1 MKGISFHYMQKGGN
15 LMGRKRKPVINDN
28 IERETV
34 RLTKYYQM
42 LALNRYKWENLPNG
56 IESRYIEQM
65 LFDNGECALF
75 DHPDLG
81 LCVLRS
87 SSRENL
93 NIYGEPTKLS
103 LTGFNEHRTVMMDE
117 CIRIMNNDLALP
129 TLPDIVYYARR
140 MAEIDDIIMQNLRQQ
155 RVPYLFATNENN
167 QYSIKSLYD
176 RMYQGEPAI
185 FVDKEMLKGEP
196 ENIMVLPTQ
205 APYLVD
211 QLQIQKQEMER
222 ELLTFLGI
230 NNTVEKKERLLVDE
244 TNSNNQFIKMASDI
258 GFKQR
263 QLACE
268 QMNEMFGLNVTVKE
282 TQDEFQEEVMEDGE
296 LYNGNQGTSRESTD

>member
-1 MKGISFHYMQKGGN
+1 
-15 LMGRKRKPVINDN
+15 MGRKRKPVINDN

-42 LALNRYKWENLPNG
+42 LALNRYRWENLPNG
-56 IESRYIEQM
+56 IESRYIEEM
-65 LFDNGECALF
+65 LYDNGECAMF

-81 LCVLRS
+81 ICVLRS

-103 LTGFNEHRTVMMDE
+103 LTGFNEHRTVMMDD
-117 CIRIMNNDLALP
+117 CVRILNNDLGLP
-129 TLPDIVYYARR
+129 TQENILYYARR

-155 RVPYLFATNENN
+155 RVPYLFATDENN
-167 QYSIKSLYD
+167 AFSMKALYE
-176 RMYQGEPAI
+176 RIYQGDPAI
-185 FVDKEMLKGEP
+185 FVDKEMLNGQS
-196 ENIMVLPTQ
+196 ENIMVIPTI

-211 QLQIQKQEMER
+211 KFQIQKQEMER

-230 NNTVEKKERLLVDE
+230 NNTLEKKERLLQDE
-244 TNSNNQFIKMASDI
+244 TNSNNQFIKMSSDI

-268 QMNEMFGLNVTVKE
+268 MINQKFGLQVTVKE
-282 TQDEFQEEVMEDGE
+282 TQDELESEVMEDGD
-296 LYNGNQGTSRESTD
+296 LYDDDERISE

>member
-1 MKGISFHYMQKGGN
+1 
-15 LMGRKRKPVINDN
+15 MGRKRKAVVNDN
-28 IERETV
+28 IVQETA
-34 RLTKYYQM
+34 RLTKHYQM

-65 LFDNGECALF
+65 LYDNGECAMF

-103 LTGFNEHRTVMMDE
+103 LSGFNEHRTVMMDE
-117 CIRIMNNDLALP
+117 CIRIMNNDLGLP
-129 TLPDIVYYARR
+129 TLPNIAYYARR

-155 RVPYLFATNENN
+155 RVPYLFATDESN
-167 QYSIKSLYD
+167 SFSMKSLYD

-185 FVDKEMLKGEP
+185 FVDKDMLKGQP
-196 ENIMVLPTQ
+196 ENVMVIPTI

-211 QLQIQKQEMER
+211 KLQIQKQEMER

-230 NNTVEKKERLLVDE
+230 NNTLEKKERLLVDE
-244 TNSNNQFIKMASDI
+244 TNSNNQFIKMTSDI

-268 QMNEMFGLNVTVKE
+268 KMNEMFGLNVRVVE
-282 TQDEFQEEVMEDGE
+282 TQDEFECEVMDDGE
-296 LYNGNQGTSRESTD
+296 LYDGTQRTTE

>member
-1 MKGISFHYMQKGGN
+1 
-15 LMGRKRKPVINDN
+15 MGRKRKPVINDN

-34 RLTKYYQM
+34 RLAKHYQM

-56 IESRYIEQM
+56 IESRYIEEM
-65 LFDNGECALF
+65 LYDNGECAMF

-117 CIRIMNNDLALP
+117 CVRILNNDLGLP
-129 TLPDIVYYARR
+129 TQENILYYARR

-155 RVPYLFATNENN
+155 RVPYLFATDDNN
-167 QYSIKSLYD
+167 SFSMKTLYD
-176 RMYQGEPAI
+176 RIYQGEPAI
-185 FVDKEMLKGEP
+185 FIDKEMLNGQS
-196 ENIMVLPTQ
+196 ENIMVIPTT

-211 QLQIQKQEMER
+211 KLQIQKQEMER

-230 NNTVEKKERLLVDE
+230 NNTLEKKERLLQDE
-244 TNSNNQFIKMASDI
+244 TNSNNQFIKMSSDI
-258 GFKQR
+258 GYKQR
-263 QLACE
+263 LLACDM
-268 QMNEMFGLNVTVKE
+268 MNEMFGLNVSVIE
-282 TQDEFQEEVMEDGE
+282 TQDEFKEEVNDSGK
-296 LYNGNQGTSRESTD
+296 LYNDDRRDDE

>member
-1 MKGISFHYMQKGGN
+1 
-15 LMGRKRKPVINDN
+15 MGRKRKPVINDN
-28 IERETV
+28 IERETI
-34 RLTKYYQM
+34 RLAKHYQM

-65 LFDNGECALF
+65 LYDNGECALF
-75 DHPDLG
+75 DHPDFG
-81 LCVLRS
+81 LTVLRS

-117 CIRIMNNDLALP
+117 CVRILNNDLALP
-129 TLPDIVYYARR
+129 TQENILYYARR

-155 RVPYLFATNENN
+155 RVPYLFATDENN
-167 QYSIKSLYD
+167 SFSMKTLYD
-176 RMYQGEPAI
+176 RIYQGEPAI
-185 FVDKEMLKGEP
+185 FIDKEMLNGQT
-196 ENIMVLPTQ
+196 ENIMVIPTN

-211 QLQIQKQEMER
+211 KLQIQKQEMER

-230 NNTVEKKERLLVDE
+230 NNTLEKKERLLQDE
-244 TNSNNQFIKMASDI
+244 TNSNNQFIKMSTNI

-263 QLACE
+263 QFAC
-268 QMNEMFGLNVTVKE
+268 QMMNEMFELNVTVRE
-282 TQDEFQEEVMEDGE
+282 TQDEFQEEVTNDGE
-296 LYNGNQGTSRESTD
+296 LYNDDRRNDE

>member
-1 MKGISFHYMQKGGN
+1 
-15 LMGRKRKPVINDN
+15 MGRKRKPVVNDN
-28 IERETV
+28 IERETD
-34 RLTKYYQM
+34 RLTKHYQM
-42 LALNRYKWENLPNG
+42 LALNRYRWENLPNG
-56 IESRYIEQM
+56 IESRYIEEM
-65 LFDNGECALF
+65 LYDNGECAMF
-75 DHPDLG
+75 DHPNLG

-117 CIRIMNNDLALP
+117 CVRIMNNDLALP
-129 TLPDIVYYARR
+129 TLPNIVYYARR

-155 RVPYLFATNENN
+155 RVPYLFATDENN
-167 QYSIKSLYD
+167 SFSMKALYD

-185 FVDKEMLKGEP
+185 FIDKEMLKGEP
-196 ENIMVLPTQ
+196 ENIMVIPTT

-211 QLQIQKQEMER
+211 KLQIQKQEMER

-230 NNTVEKKERLLVDE
+230 NNTLEKKERLLVDE

-258 GFKQR
+258 GYKQR
-263 QLACE
+263 QLAC
-268 QMNEMFGLNVTVKE
+268 QKMNEKFGLNISVVE
-282 TQDEFQEEVMEDGE
+282 TQDEMKQEVMDDGE
-296 LYNGNQGTSRESTD
+296 LYDGDTPDGR

>member
-1 MKGISFHYMQKGGN
+1 
-15 LMGRKRKPVINDN
+15 MGRKRKPVINDN
-28 IERETV
+28 IERETI

-56 IESRYIEQM
+56 IESRYIEEM
-65 LFDNGECALF
+65 LYDNGECAMF

-103 LTGFNEHRTVMMDE
+103 LTGFNEHRVVMMDE
-117 CIRIMNNDLALP
+117 CVRIMNNDLALP
-129 TLPDIVYYARR
+129 TLPNIVYYARR

-155 RVPYLFATNENN
+155 RVPYLFATDENN
-167 QYSIKSLYD
+167 SFSMKSLYD

-185 FVDKEMLKGEP
+185 FIDKEMLKGEP
-196 ENIMVLPTQ
+196 ENIMVIPTV

-211 QLQIQKQEMER
+211 KLQIQKQEMER

-230 NNTVEKKERLLVDE
+230 NNTLEKKERLIVDE

-268 QMNEMFGLNVTVKE
+268 QLIEMFGLNVRVIE
-282 TQDEFQEEVMEDGE
+282 TQDEFQQEVMEDGE
-296 LYNGNQGTSRESTD
+296 LYNGNPSDDR

>member
-1 MKGISFHYMQKGGN
+1 
-15 LMGRKRKPVINDN
+15 MGRKRKPVINDN
-28 IERETV
+28 IERETI

-65 LFDNGECALF
+65 LYDNGECAMF

-93 NIYGEPTKLS
+93 NIYGEPTKLTVS
-103 LTGFNEHRTVMMDE
+103 GFNEHRTIMMDE
-117 CIRIMNNDLALP
+117 CVRILNNDLGLP
-129 TLPDIVYYARR
+129 TLQHIVYYARR

-155 RVPYLFATNENN
+155 RVPYLFATDENN
-167 QYSIKSLYD
+167 ALSMKTLYD
-176 RMYQGEPAI
+176 RIYQGEPAI
-185 FVDKEMLKGEP
+185 FIDKEMLKGEP
-196 ENIMVLPTQ
+196 ENIMVIPTT

-211 QLQIQKQEMER
+211 KLQIQKQEMER

-230 NNTVEKKERLLVDE
+230 NNTLEKKERLLVDE

-268 QMNEMFGLNVTVKE
+268 QMNEMFGLNVRVVE
-282 TQDEFQEEVMEDGE
+282 TQDEFESEVTDDGE
-296 LYNGNQGTSRESTD
+296 LYNGNQRDDESTTD

>member
-1 MKGISFHYMQKGGN
+1 
-15 LMGRKRKPVINDN
+15 MGRKRKPVINDN
-28 IERETV
+28 IERETI

-103 LTGFNEHRTVMMDE
+103 LTGFNEHRTVMMDD
-117 CIRIMNNDLALP
+117 CVRIMNNDLALP

-155 RVPYLFATNENN
+155 RVPYLFATDENN
-167 QYSIKSLYD
+167 SFSMKSLYD

-185 FVDKEMLKGEP
+185 FIDKEMLKGEP
-196 ENIMVLPTQ
+196 ENIMVIPTT

-211 QLQIQKQEMER
+211 KLQIQKQEMER

-230 NNTVEKKERLLVDE
+230 NNTLEKKERLLVDE

-268 QMNEMFGLNVTVKE
+268 QINEMFGLNVRVIE
-282 TQDEFQEEVMEDGE
+282 TQDEFEMEVSNDGE
-296 LYNGNQGTSRESTD
+296 LYDDNQRMSE

>member
-1 MKGISFHYMQKGGN
+1 MV
-15 LMGRKRKPVINDN
+15 RKRKPVIIDN

-34 RLTKYYQM
+34 RLTKHYQM

-56 IESRYIEQM
+56 IESRYIEEM
-65 LFDNGECALF
+65 LYDNGEGAMF

-103 LTGFNEHRTVMMDE
+103 LTGFNEHRTIMLDE
-117 CIRIMNNDLALP
+117 CVRILNNDLGLP
-129 TLPDIVYYARR
+129 TLQHIVYYARR

-155 RVPYLFATNENN
+155 RVPYLFATDENN
-167 QYSIKSLYD
+167 ALSMKTLYD
-176 RMYQGEPAI
+176 RIYQGEPAI
-185 FVDKEMLKGEP
+185 FIDKEMLKGEP
-196 ENIMVLPTQ
+196 ENIMVIPTT

-211 QLQIQKQEMER
+211 KLQIQKQEMER

-230 NNTVEKKERLLVDE
+230 NNTLEKKERLIVDE

-268 QMNEMFGLNVTVKE
+268 QMNEMFGLNVRVVE
-282 TQDEFQEEVMEDGE
+282 TQDEFECEVMDDGK
-296 LYNGNQGTSRESTD
+296 LYNGSQRDDESSVD

>member
-1 MKGISFHYMQKGGN
+1 
-15 LMGRKRKPVINDN
+15 MGRKPKVVINDN
-28 IERETV
+28 IERETI

-65 LFDNGECALF
+65 LYDNGECAMF

-93 NIYGEPTKLS
+93 NIYGEPTKLTV
-103 LTGFNEHRTVMMDE
+103 TGFNEHRTVMMDE
-117 CIRIMNNDLALP
+117 CVRILNNDLGLP
-129 TLPDIVYYARR
+129 TLQHITYYARR

-155 RVPYLFATNENN
+155 RVPYMFATDENN
-167 QYSIKSLYD
+167 ALSMKTLYN
-176 RMYQGEPAI
+176 RIYQGEPAI
-185 FVDKEMLKGEP
+185 FIDKEMLKGEP
-196 ENIMVLPTQ
+196 ENIMVIPTL

-211 QLQIQKQEMER
+211 KLQIQKQEMER

-230 NNTVEKKERLLVDE
+230 NNTLEKKERLIVDE

-263 QLACE
+263 QLACK
-268 QMNEMFGLNVTVKE
+268 QMNEMFGLNIRVTE
-282 TQDEFQEEVMEDGE
+282 SQDEMMKEVELDGE
-296 LYNGNQGTSRESTD
+296 LYNGNQGNDESSVD

>member
-1 MKGISFHYMQKGGN
+1 
-15 LMGRKRKPVINDN
+15 MGRKRKPVINEN
-28 IERETV
+28 IEMETV
-34 RLTKYYQM
+34 RLTKHYQM

-65 LFDNGECALF
+65 LYDNGECAMF
-75 DHPDLG
+75 DHPDFG
-81 LCVLRS
+81 LTVLRS

-93 NIYGEPTKLS
+93 NIYGEPTKLT
-103 LTGFNEHRTVMMDE
+103 LTGFNEHRTVMIDD
-117 CIRIMNNDLALP
+117 CVRILNNDLALP
-129 TLPDIVYYARR
+129 TQQNIIYYARR

-155 RVPYLFATNENN
+155 RVPYLFATDDNN
-167 QYSIKSLYD
+167 SYSVKALYD

-185 FVDKEMLKGEP
+185 FVDKEMLSGQS
-196 ENIMVLPTQ
+196 ENIMVIPTV

-211 QLQIQKQEMER
+211 KLQIQKQEMER

-230 NNTVEKKERLLVDE
+230 NNTLEKKERLLQDE
-244 TNSNNQFIKMASDI
+244 TNSNNQFIKMSSDI

-268 QMNEMFGLNVTVKE
+268 LINEKFGLNVRVIE
-282 TQDEFQEEVMEDGE
+282 TQDELECEVMDDVERNNDDS
-296 LYNGNQGTSRESTD
+296 GNAEPSVDK

>member
-1 MKGISFHYMQKGGN
+1 
-15 LMGRKRKPVINDN
+15 MGRKRKPVINDN

-34 RLTKYYQM
+34 RLTKHYQM
-42 LALNRYKWENLPNG
+42 LALNRYRWENLPNG
-56 IESRYIEQM
+56 IESRYIEEM
-65 LFDNGECALF
+65 LYDNGECAMF
-75 DHPDLG
+75 DLPDLG

-103 LTGFNEHRTVMMDE
+103 LSGFNEHRTVMMDE
-117 CIRIMNNDLALP
+117 CVRIMNNDLALP
-129 TLPDIVYYARR
+129 TLPNIVYYARR

-155 RVPYLFATNENN
+155 RVPYLFATDENN
-167 QYSIKSLYD
+167 AFSMKSLYD

-185 FVDKEMLKGEP
+185 FIDKEMLKGEP

-211 QLQIQKQEMER
+211 KLQIQKQEMER

-230 NNTVEKKERLLVDE
+230 NNTLEKKERLLLDE
-244 TNSNNQFIKMASDI
+244 TNSNNQFIKMSSDI

-268 QMNEMFGLNVTVKE
+268 QINKMFGLNVRVVE
-282 TQDEFQEEVMEDGE
+282 TQDEFQSEVMDDGE
-296 LYNGNQGTSRESTD
+296 LYDRNPSNVE

>member
-1 MKGISFHYMQKGGN
+1 
-15 LMGRKRKPVINDN
+15 MGRKRKPVVNEN
-28 IERETV
+28 IEREAV
-34 RLTKYYQM
+34 RLTKHYQM
-42 LALNRYKWENLPNG
+42 LALNRYRWENLPNG
-56 IESRYIEQM
+56 IESRYIEEM
-65 LFDNGECALF
+65 LYDNGECAMF

-117 CIRIMNNDLALP
+117 CVRIMNNDLALP
-129 TLPDIVYYARR
+129 SLPDIVYYARR

-155 RVPYLFATNENN
+155 RVPYLLATDENN
-167 QYSIKSLYD
+167 SFSVKTLYD

-185 FVDKEMLKGEP
+185 FIDKEMLKGEP
-196 ENIMVLPTQ
+196 ENIMVIPTV

-211 QLQIQKQEMER
+211 KLQIQKQEMER

-230 NNTVEKKERLLVDE
+230 NNTLEKKERLLVDE

-268 QMNEMFGLNVTVKE
+268 QLNEMFGLNVRVIE
-282 TQDEFQEEVMEDGE
+282 TQDEMQEEVMNDGE
-296 LYNGNQGTSRESTD
+296 LYNGNQTVDR

>member
-1 MKGISFHYMQKGGN
+1 
-15 LMGRKRKPVINDN
+15 MGRKRKPVINDN
-28 IERETV
+28 IERETI
-34 RLTKYYQM
+34 RLTKHYQM
-42 LALNRYKWENLPNG
+42 MALNRYKWENLPNG
-56 IESRYIEQM
+56 IESRYIEEM
-65 LFDNGECALF
+65 LYDNGECAMF

-93 NIYGEPTKLS
+93 NIYGEPTKLTV
-103 LTGFNEHRTVMMDE
+103 TGFNEHRTVMMDE
-117 CIRIMNNDLALP
+117 CVRILNNDLALP
-129 TLPDIVYYARR
+129 TLPNIGYYARR
-140 MAEIDDIIMQNLRQQ
+140 MAEVDDIILQNLRQQ
-155 RVPYLFATNENN
+155 RVPYIFATDENN
-167 QYSIKSLYD
+167 AFSMKALYD
-176 RMYQGEPAI
+176 RIYQGEAAI

-196 ENIMVLPTQ
+196 ENIMVIPTL

-211 QLQIQKQEMER
+211 KLQIQKQEMER

-230 NNTVEKKERLLVDE
+230 NNTLEKKERLLVDE

-268 QMNEMFGLNVTVKE
+268 QMNERFGLNVRVVE
-282 TQDEFQEEVMEDGE
+282 TQDEMNEEVEQDGK
-296 LYNGNQGTSRESTD
+296 LYHGNQGDDEPTTH

>member
-1 MKGISFHYMQKGGN
+1 
-15 LMGRKRKPVINDN
+15 MGRKRKPVINDN
-28 IERETV
+28 IERETI

-65 LFDNGECALF
+65 LFDNGECAMF
-75 DHPDLG
+75 DHPDVG
-81 LCVLRS
+81 LTVLRS

-103 LTGFNEHRTVMMDE
+103 LTGFNEHRTVMIDD
-117 CIRIMNNDLALP
+117 CVRIMNNELALP
-129 TLPDIVYYARR
+129 TLPDILYYARR

-167 QYSIKSLYD
+167 QFSIKSLYD
-176 RMYQGEPAI
+176 RIYQGEPAI
-185 FVDKEMLKGEP
+185 FIDGDMLKGEP

-211 QLQIQKQEMER
+211 KLKIQKQEMER

-230 NNTVEKKERLLVDE
+230 NNTLEKKERLLVDE

-268 QMNEMFGLNVTVKE
+268 QMNEMFGLNVRVIE
-282 TQDEFQEEVMEDGE
+282 TQDEFESEVVDDGE
-296 LYNGNQGTSRESTD
+296 LYNGNQGTSRESSD

>member
-1 MKGISFHYMQKGGN
+1 
-15 LMGRKRKPVINDN
+15 MGRKRKPVINEN

-34 RLTKYYQM
+34 RLTKHYQM
-42 LALNRYKWENLPNG
+42 MSLNRYKWENLPNG

-65 LFDNGECALF
+65 LYDNGECALF

-81 LCVLRS
+81 LTVLRS

-93 NIYGEPTKLS
+93 NIYGEPTKLTVS
-103 LTGFNEHRTVMMDE
+103 GFNEHRTVMMDE
-117 CIRIMNNDLALP
+117 CVRILNNDLALP
-129 TLPDIVYYARR
+129 TLPNIVYYARR

-155 RVPYLFATNENN
+155 RVPYLFATDENN
-167 QYSIKSLYD
+167 AFSMKTLYD
-176 RMYQGEPAI
+176 RIYQGEPAI
-185 FVDKEMLKGEP
+185 FIDKEMLKGEP
-196 ENIMVLPTQ
+196 ENIMVIPTV

-211 QLQIQKQEMER
+211 KLQIQKQEMER

-230 NNTVEKKERLLVDE
+230 NNTLEKKERLLVDE

-268 QMNEMFGLNVTVKE
+268 QMNEMFGLNVRVIE
-282 TQDEFQEEVMEDGE
+282 TQDEFEMEVIDDGK
-296 LYNGNQGTSRESTD
+296 LYDDDSRNVE

>member
-1 MKGISFHYMQKGGN
+1 
-15 LMGRKRKPVINDN
+15 MGRKRKPVINDN
-28 IERETV
+28 IERETI
-34 RLTKYYQM
+34 RLTKHYQM
-42 LALNRYKWENLPNG
+42 LALNRYRWENLPNG
-56 IESRYIEQM
+56 IESRYIEEM
-65 LFDNGECALF
+65 LYDNGECAMF

-103 LTGFNEHRTVMMDE
+103 LTGFNEHRTVMIDE

-129 TLPDIVYYARR
+129 TLPNIVYYARR

-155 RVPYLFATNENN
+155 RVPYLFATDENN
-167 QYSIKSLYD
+167 AFSMKTLYD

-185 FVDKEMLKGEP
+185 FIDKEMLKGEP
-196 ENIMVLPTQ
+196 ENIMVIPTTT
-205 APYLVD
+205 PYLVD
-211 QLQIQKQEMER
+211 KLQIQKQEMER

-230 NNTVEKKERLLVDE
+230 NNTLEKKERLIVDE

-268 QMNEMFGLNVTVKE
+268 QMNQMFGLNVRVIE
-282 TQDEFQEEVMEDGE
+282 TQDEIQEEVMVDGK
-296 LYNGNQGTSRESTD
+296 LYNGNQGSDRESSD

>member
-1 MKGISFHYMQKGGN
+1 
-15 LMGRKRKPVINDN
+15 MGRKRKPVINDN

-75 DHPDLG
+75 DHPDFG
-81 LCVLRS
+81 LTVLRS

-117 CIRIMNNDLALP
+117 CVRIMNNDLALP

-155 RVPYLFATNENN
+155 RVPYLFATDENN
-167 QYSIKSLYD
+167 AFSMKSLYD
-176 RMYQGEPAI
+176 RIYQGEPAI

-205 APYLVD
+205 SPYLVD
-211 QLQIQKQEMER
+211 KLQLQKQEMER

-230 NNTVEKKERLLVDE
+230 NNTLEKKERLLVDE

-268 QMNEMFGLNVTVKE
+268 QINEMFGLNVTIKE
-282 TQDEFQEEVMEDGE
+282 TQDEFQEEVTEDGE
-296 LYNGNQGTSRESTD
+296 LYSGIKNN

>member
-1 MKGISFHYMQKGGN
+1 
-15 LMGRKRKPVINDN
+15 MGRKRKPVVNDN

-34 RLTKYYQM
+34 RLTKHYQM
-42 LALNRYKWENLPNG
+42 LALNRYRWENLPNG
-56 IESRYIEQM
+56 IESRYIEEM
-65 LFDNGECALF
+65 LYDNGECAMF

-81 LCVLRS
+81 LCILRS

-117 CIRIMNNDLALP
+117 CVRIMNNDLALP
-129 TLPDIVYYARR
+129 TMPNIIYYARR

-155 RVPYLFATNENN
+155 RVPYLFATDENN
-167 QYSIKSLYD
+167 SFSMKALYD
-176 RMYQGEPAI
+176 RIYQGEPAI
-185 FVDKEMLKGEP
+185 FIDKEMLNGQT
-196 ENIMVLPTQ
+196 ENIMVIPTL

-211 QLQIQKQEMER
+211 KLQIQKQEMER

-230 NNTVEKKERLLVDE
+230 NNTLEKKERLLQDE
-244 TNSNNQFIKMASDI
+244 TNSNNHFIKMSSDI

-268 QMNEMFGLNVTVKE
+268 MMNEKFGLNVTVRE
-282 TQDEFQEEVMEDGE
+282 TQDEFQEEVTNDGE
-296 LYNGNQGTSRESTD
+296 LYNDDRGNDE

>member
-1 MKGISFHYMQKGGN
+1 M
-15 LMGRKRKPVINDN
+15 
-28 IERETV
+28 
-34 RLTKYYQM
+34 
-42 LALNRYKWENLPNG
+42 PNG

-65 LFDNGECALF
+65 LFDNGECAMF

-103 LTGFNEHRTVMMDE
+103 LTGFNEHRTVMMDD
-117 CIRIMNNDLALP
+117 CVRIMNNDLGLP
-129 TLPDIVYYARR
+129 ALPDILYYSRR
-140 MAEIDDIIMQNLRQQ
+140 MAEIDDIFMQNLRQQ
-155 RVPYLFATNENN
+155 RVPYLLATNENN
-167 QYSIKSLYD
+167 QFSIKSLYD

-196 ENIMVLPTQ
+196 ENIMVLPVQ

-211 QLQIQKQEMER
+211 KLQIQKQEMER

-230 NNTVEKKERLLVDE
+230 NNTLEKKERLLVDE

-268 QMNEMFGLNVTVKE
+268 QMNQMFGLNVRVIE
-282 TQDEFQEEVMEDGE
+282 TQDEFECEVMDDGE
-296 LYNGNQGTSRESTD
+296 LYNRTQRDVDQSID

>member
-1 MKGISFHYMQKGGN
+1 
-15 LMGRKRKPVINDN
+15 MGRKRKPVINDN
-28 IERETV
+28 IERESI

-65 LFDNGECALF
+65 LYDNGECAMF

-93 NIYGEPTKLS
+93 NIYGEPTKLTVS
-103 LTGFNEHRTVMMDE
+103 GFNEHRTIMMDE
-117 CIRIMNNDLALP
+117 CVRILNNDLGLP
-129 TLPDIVYYARR
+129 TLQHIVYYARR

-155 RVPYLFATNENN
+155 RVPYLFATDENN
-167 QYSIKSLYD
+167 ALSMKTLYD
-176 RMYQGEPAI
+176 RIYQGEPAI
-185 FVDKEMLKGEP
+185 FIDKEMLKGEP
-196 ENIMVLPTQ
+196 ENIMVIPTT

-211 QLQIQKQEMER
+211 KLQIQKQEMER

-230 NNTVEKKERLLVDE
+230 NNTLEKKERLIVDE

-263 QLACE
+263 QLACQ
-268 QMNEMFGLNVTVKE
+268 QMNEMFGLNVRVIE
-282 TQDEFQEEVMEDGE
+282 TQDEFESEVTDDGE
-296 LYNGNQGTSRESTD
+296 LYNDNQRLPE

>member
-1 MKGISFHYMQKGGN
+1 
-15 LMGRKRKPVINDN
+15 MGRKRKPVVNDN

-65 LFDNGECALF
+65 LYDNGECAMF

-93 NIYGEPTKLS
+93 NIYGEPTKLT

-117 CIRIMNNDLALP
+117 CVRILNNDLGLP
-129 TLPDIVYYARR
+129 TLQNIVYYARR

-155 RVPYLFATNENN
+155 RVPYLFATDENN
-167 QYSIKSLYD
+167 SFSMKSLYD

-185 FVDKEMLKGEP
+185 FIDKEMLKGEP
-196 ENIMVLPTQ
+196 ENIMVIPTT

-211 QLQIQKQEMER
+211 KLQIQKQEMER

-230 NNTVEKKERLLVDE
+230 NNTLEKKERLLVDE

-258 GFKQR
+258 GYKQR
-263 QLACE
+263 QLAC
-268 QMNEMFGLNVTVKE
+268 QKMNEMFGLNITVKE
-282 TQDEFQEEVMEDGE
+282 TQDEMKQEVVNDGE
-296 LYNGNQGTSRESTD
+296 LYDGNTSNDR

>member
-1 MKGISFHYMQKGGN
+1 MNK
-15 LMGRKRKPVINDN
+15 LGRKRKPVINDN
-28 IERETV
+28 IERETI
-34 RLTKYYQM
+34 RLTKHYQM

-65 LFDNGECALF
+65 LYDNGECAMF

-103 LTGFNEHRTVMMDE
+103 LTGFNEHRTVMMDD
-117 CIRIMNNDLALP
+117 CIRILNNDLGLP
-129 TLPDIVYYARR
+129 TQENILYYARR

-167 QYSIKSLYD
+167 SFSMKALYE
-176 RMYQGEPAI
+176 RIYQGDSAI
-185 FVDKEMLKGEP
+185 FVDKEMLNGQS
-196 ENIMVLPTQ
+196 ENIMVIPTI

-211 QLQIQKQEMER
+211 KLQIQKQEMER
-222 ELLTFLGI
+222 ELLTLLGI
-230 NNTVEKKERLLVDE
+230 NNTLEKKERLLQDE
-244 TNSNNQFIKMASDI
+244 TNSNNQFIKMSSDI

-268 QMNEMFGLNVTVKE
+268 MINQKFGLQVTVKE
-282 TQDEFQEEVMEDGE
+282 TQDELESEVMEDGD
-296 LYNGNQGTSRESTD
+296 LYDDDERISE

>member
-1 MKGISFHYMQKGGN
+1 
-15 LMGRKRKPVINDN
+15 MGRKRKPVVNDN

-34 RLTKYYQM
+34 RLTKHYQM
-42 LALNRYKWENLPNG
+42 LALNRYRWENLPNG
-56 IESRYIEQM
+56 IESRYIEEM
-65 LFDNGECALF
+65 LYDNGECAMF
-75 DHPDLG
+75 DHPYLG

-117 CIRIMNNDLALP
+117 CVRIMNNDLALP
-129 TLPDIVYYARR
+129 TLPNIVYYARR

-155 RVPYLFATNENN
+155 RVPYLFATDENN
-167 QYSIKSLYD
+167 AFSMKSLYD

-185 FVDKEMLKGEP
+185 FIDKEMLKGEP
-196 ENIMVLPTQ
+196 ENIMVIPTT

-211 QLQIQKQEMER
+211 KLQIQKQEMER

-230 NNTVEKKERLLVDE
+230 NNTLEKKERLIVDE

-268 QMNEMFGLNVTVKE
+268 QMNQMFGLNVRVIE
-282 TQDEFQEEVMEDGE
+282 TQDEFEMEVLDDGK
-296 LYNGNQGTSRESTD
+296 LYNDNKRMSE

>member
-1 MKGISFHYMQKGGN
+1 
-15 LMGRKRKPVINDN
+15 MGRKRKPVINDN
-28 IERETV
+28 IEMETS
-34 RLTKYYQM
+34 RLAKHYQM
-42 LALNRYKWENLPNG
+42 LALNRYKWKNLPNG
-56 IESRYIEQM
+56 IESRYVEQM
-65 LFDNGECALF
+65 LYDNGECAMF

-117 CIRIMNNDLALP
+117 CVRIMNNDLALP
-129 TLPDIVYYARR
+129 TLPNIVYYARR

-155 RVPYLFATNENN
+155 RVPYLFATDENN
-167 QYSIKSLYD
+167 SLSMKTLYD

-196 ENIMVLPTQ
+196 ENIMVIPTT

-211 QLQIQKQEMER
+211 KLQIQKQEMER

-230 NNTVEKKERLLVDE
+230 NNTLEKKERLLQDE
-244 TNSNNQFIKMASDI
+244 TNSNNQFIKMSSDI

-268 QMNEMFGLNVTVKE
+268 QMNEKFGLNVKVVE
-282 TQDEFQEEVMEDGE
+282 MQDELEREVMDDGK
-296 LYNGNQGTSRESTD
+296 LYNDTLRDDE

>member
-1 MKGISFHYMQKGGN
+1 
-15 LMGRKRKPVINDN
+15 MGRKRKPVINDN
-28 IERETV
+28 IERETI
-34 RLTKYYQM
+34 RLAKHYQM

-65 LFDNGECALF
+65 LYDNGECALF
-75 DHPDLG
+75 DHPDFG
-81 LCVLRS
+81 LTVLRS

-93 NIYGEPTKLS
+93 NIYGEPTKLT
-103 LTGFNEHRTVMMDE
+103 LTGFNEQRTVMMDE
-117 CIRIMNNDLALP
+117 CVRILNNDLALP
-129 TLPDIVYYARR
+129 TQQNILYYARR

-155 RVPYLFATNENN
+155 RVPYLFATDENN
-167 QYSIKSLYD
+167 ALSMKTLYN
-176 RMYQGEPAI
+176 RIYQGEPAI
-185 FVDKEMLKGEP
+185 FIDKEMLKGEP
-196 ENIMVLPTQ
+196 ENIMVIPTI

-211 QLQIQKQEMER
+211 KLQIQKQEMER

-230 NNTVEKKERLLVDE
+230 NNTLEKKERLIVDE

-268 QMNEMFGLNVTVKE
+268 QINEMFGLNVKVVE
-282 TQDEFQEEVMEDGE
+282 TQDEMEQEVKQDGE
-296 LYNGNQGTSRESTD
+296 LYNGNQRDDESTID

>member
-1 MKGISFHYMQKGGN
+1 MN
-15 LMGRKRKPVINDN
+15 EMGRKRKPVINDN
-28 IERETV
+28 IERETI
-34 RLTKYYQM
+34 RLAKHYQM

-65 LFDNGECALF
+65 LYDNGECALF
-75 DHPDLG
+75 DHPNFG
-81 LCVLRS
+81 LTVLRS

-93 NIYGEPTKLS
+93 NIYGEPTKLT

-117 CIRIMNNDLALP
+117 CVRILNNDLGLP
-129 TLPDIVYYARR
+129 TQENILYYARR

-155 RVPYLFATNENN
+155 RVPYLFATDSNNEF
-167 QYSIKSLYD
+167 SLKNLYEK
-176 RMYQGEPAI
+176 MYQGEEAI
-185 FVDKEMLKGEP
+185 FVDKEMLNGQS
-196 ENIMVLPTQ
+196 ENIMVLPTL

-211 QLQIQKQEMER
+211 KLQIQKQEMER

-230 NNTVEKKERLLVDE
+230 NNTLEKKERLLQDE
-244 TNSNNQFIKMASDI
+244 TNSNNQFIKMSSDI

-268 QMNEMFGLNVTVKE
+268 MMNEMFGLNVTVRE
-282 TQDEFQEEVMEDGE
+282 TQDEFQEEVMDDGI
-296 LYNGNQGTSRESTD
+296 NNNDNTGNDE

>member
-1 MKGISFHYMQKGGN
+1 
-15 LMGRKRKPVINDN
+15 MGRKRKPVINDN
-28 IERETV
+28 IERETI

-117 CIRIMNNDLALP
+117 CVRIMNNDLALP

-155 RVPYLFATNENN
+155 RVPYLFATDENN
-167 QYSIKSLYD
+167 SFSMKSLYD

-185 FVDKEMLKGEP
+185 FIDKEMLKGEP
-196 ENIMVLPTQ
+196 ENVMVIPTS

-211 QLQIQKQEMER
+211 KLQIQKQEMER

-230 NNTVEKKERLLVDE
+230 NNTLEKKERLIVDE

-268 QMNEMFGLNVTVKE
+268 QINEMFGLNVRVIE
-282 TQDEFQEEVMEDGE
+282 TQDEFEMEVSNDGE
-296 LYNGNQGTSRESTD
+296 LYNDNQRMSE

>member
-1 MKGISFHYMQKGGN
+1 
-15 LMGRKRKPVINDN
+15 MGRKRKPVINDN

-65 LFDNGECALF
+65 LFDNGECAMF

-117 CIRIMNNDLALP
+117 CVRIMNNDLALP
-129 TLPDIVYYARR
+129 SFPDIVYYARR
-140 MAEIDDIIMQNLRQQ
+140 MAEIDDIVMQNLRQQ
-155 RVPYLFATNENN
+155 RVPYLFVH
-167 QYSIKSLYD
+167 ILYC
-176 RMYQGEPAI
+176 
-185 FVDKEMLKGEP
+185 K
-196 ENIMVLPTQ
+196 
-205 APYLVD
+205 
-211 QLQIQKQEMER
+211 
-222 ELLTFLGI
+222 
-230 NNTVEKKERLLVDE
+230 
-244 TNSNNQFIKMASDI
+244 
-258 GFKQR
+258 
-263 QLACE
+263 
-268 QMNEMFGLNVTVKE
+268 
-282 TQDEFQEEVMEDGE
+282 
-296 LYNGNQGTSRESTD
+296 

>member
-1 MKGISFHYMQKGGN
+1 
-15 LMGRKRKPVINDN
+15 MGRKRKPVVNEN

-34 RLTKYYQM
+34 RLTKHYQM
-42 LALNRYKWENLPNG
+42 LALNRYRWENLPNG
-56 IESRYIEQM
+56 IESRYIEEM
-65 LFDNGECALF
+65 LYDNGECAMF

-103 LTGFNEHRTVMMDE
+103 LTGFNEHRTVMMDD
-117 CIRIMNNDLALP
+117 CVRIMNNDLALP
-129 TLPDIVYYARR
+129 SLPNIVYYAKR

-155 RVPYLFATNENN
+155 RVPYLFATDENN
-167 QYSIKSLYD
+167 SFSLKSLYD

-185 FVDKEMLKGEP
+185 FIDKEMLKGEP

-211 QLQIQKQEMER
+211 KLQIQKQEMER

-230 NNTVEKKERLLVDE
+230 NNTLEKKERLIVDE

-263 QLACE
+263 QLACQ
-268 QMNEMFGLNVTVKE
+268 QMNEMFGLNVRVFE
-282 TQDEFQEEVMEDGE
+282 TQDEFESEVTDDGE
-296 LYNGNQGTSRESTD
+296 LYNDGQRLSE